1 MTNFED
7 GPAQGLTLILQRA
20 PKFLRVV
27 VSGGGKWDALDQL
40 DDVPGTDEQLFA
52 YELHGNVTSGF
63 WDGRGKDGRRTGG
76 QFAGGTYRFVAEQ
89 PTDAQM
95 RTLEAW
101 RAWCQSRI

>member
-1 MTNFED
+1 MTRFED
-7 GPAQGLTLILQRA
+7 GPAAGQMLMLGRA

-40 DDVPGTDEQLFA
+40 NDSPEDSEQLFA

-76 QFAGGTYRFVAEQ
+76 QFAGGTYRFVAAD
-89 PTDAQM
+89 DAQM